1 MGIPCFCRLLV
12 MIADPIWTGCL
23 YKHEMPTDPAMLEK
37 LGLRDIPRWYRE
49 KYGIP
54 SILNNG
60 NSNLRPQIAPG
71 PQWKDYTQNHVLN
84 PALPSSARP
93 IQYPTRL
100 GITAAVDG
108 SSGVGEHQKQKSLSQ
123 SSFQQPPGVAR
134 GQTHS
139 TRDVSQA
146 TETAQTQKHGTKNI
160 TGQGKKIDLLSFD
173 PLPGYPTL
181 DPIRRSSSD
190 ITLSASGDKDTSEEP
205 DLAQHQKFMR
215 SMQSLMTGSSANN
228 GNVYPA
234 ASLSSTQAQARNKK
248 TQKSRRLYQPRTP
261 SELPAKATV
270 ETPSKCKRNNS
281 TKVMSSLSPTSKD
294 SPQSASS
301 TAVQGNNV
309 SSTSSS
315 RVPSPSNGSPSSSSD
330 SVTLPAN
337 RSRAMAERKKA
348 GAHPITPSKD
358 ESTKNKE
365 NGAVNSPEVDLF
377 GLGLGNDE

>member
-1 MGIPCFCRLLV
+1 
-12 MIADPIWTGCL
+12 
-23 YKHEMPTDPAMLEK
+23 MLEK